1 MAIILT
7 RKLFKF
13 ALFHF
18 PLQLSLNGQ
27 EIGKIDEAETIT
39 IPMVS
44 SQATLSV
51 KAYLGKVAS
60 FNVTEGDKLV
70 LQFNK
75 LGKLY
80 QLWPFL
86 LLLLVPTFNK
96 PIALFIDFATFAFI
110 LSPLLFPIFDIKKI
124 EASQESNP
132 IKIE

>member
-1 MAIILT
+1 MAITLT

-18 PLQLSLNGQ
+18 PLQLTLNGQ
-27 EIGKIDEAETIT
+27 EIGKIDEAETLT
-39 IPMVS
+39 IPMVI

-51 KAYLGKVAS
+51 KPYLGKTAS
-60 FNVTEGDKLV
+60 FNVIEGDKLV

-86 LLLLVPTFNK
+86 LLLLVITFNK
-96 PIALFIDFATFAFI
+96 PIALFINIAFLVFI
-110 LSPLLFPIFDIKKI
+110 ISPLLFPIFEFKKL
-124 EASQESNP
+124 ETPQENNP